1 MIPLR
6 RESSFGRSKGFLD
19 YARNDTQGRWS
30 PYSVLERLR
39 AGRSLDYARDDTLGA
54 AVFRVTFGETFA
66 AELTFTPS
74 LCQLW

>member
-1 MIPLR
+1 MVV
-6 RESSFGRSKGFLD
+6 ESFDVASAPQGCRPFSAENEHTGSFSGRSEP
-19 YARNDTQGRWS
+19 Q
-30 PYSVLERLR
+30 
-39 AGRSLDYARDDTLGA
+39 DDTLGA